1 MSKNHIKFPSI
12 GGFANM
18 VKFRDRFR
26 SKTESANFGTK
37 IKLHGTNAG
46 IRIKDGDYQAQSR
59 GRDINVGSD
68 NYGFANWVD
77 LNWTAF
83 AELIVDSKTT
93 PETFIVFGEWAGEG
107 IQQSVAVSKI
117 PKAFYIFAIC
127 VMKAGGSKRYIV
139 EPREIAEL
147 IPDAA
152 GMDNLHILPW
162 FSKGQIVFEGK
173 DADLGVDALTLN
185 KAVAE
190 IDEVDPYMRDVHN
203 VEGVGEGL
211 VGYNLDDLEESGW
224 WFKVKGSK
232 HTVNDEAKIAKV
244 TKRAGQEYHDLAAAF
259 LTEGRFQQAMTDS
272 EHPLVF
278 EKQWTGKFLSWV
290 MQDIMKESVDERAEL
305 EIEWRLWAG
314 ILSKGA
320 REWFLA
326 KCEEV

>member
-173 DADLGVDALTLN
+173 DADLGVDALT
-185 KAVAE
+185 
-190 IDEVDPYMRDVHN
+190 
-203 VEGVGEGL
+203 
-211 VGYNLDDLEESGW
+211 
-224 WFKVKGSK
+224 
-232 HTVNDEAKIAKV
+232 
-244 TKRAGQEYHDLAAAF
+244 Q
-259 LTEGRFQQAMTDS
+259 
-272 EHPLVF
+272 
-278 EKQWTGKFLSWV
+278 KQWTGKFLSWV